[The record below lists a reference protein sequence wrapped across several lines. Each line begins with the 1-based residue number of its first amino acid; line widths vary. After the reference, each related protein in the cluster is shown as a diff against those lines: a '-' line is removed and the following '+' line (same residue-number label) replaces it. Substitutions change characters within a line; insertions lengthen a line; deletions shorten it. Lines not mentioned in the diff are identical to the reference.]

1 MDYDDIDYDEGYS
14 MRDIDN
20 SWLNDNMDYEIDFD
34 SDNDMDNYNYN
45 CNNTN
50 N

>member
-1 MDYDDIDYDEGYS
+1 MDYYDINYDEGYS
-14 MRDIDN
+14 MRDADN
-20 SWLNDNMDYEIDFD
+20 DWLNDNMDYEIDSD